1 MVDRTEKKKQKQ
13 ERTNLTA
20 LKNELTRPWNN
31 HNFLRE
37 ILNLLL

>member
-1 MVDRTEKKKQKQ
+1 MLDNSEKKKREK
-13 ERTNLTA
+13 
-20 LKNELTRPWNN
+20 KIDCFKKWVDPSSN

>member
-1 MVDRTEKKKQKQ
+1 MLDRSEKKKENKFDCF
-13 ERTNLTA
+13 
-20 LKNELTRPWNN
+20 KKWVDPSSN